1 MKIWFLFLSI
11 LLTFGCKVPTDDTNV
26 KPITDEESL
35 ISFASHFDLIQ
46 SNDNFL
52 LHLMSPESGEIEH
65 RYFLT
70 KEIDGS
76 RKGYTTINIPSTKLI
91 TLSGTSIGMLATLNE
106 QDRIVGV
113 SSKNYIHDQRTLNRI
128 NNEIVIEIGD
138 ESNLPLEKIIEAKP
152 QLILY
157 NGFGSEFPGSKK
169 LNAVNIKSLPIYDWR
184 ETHPLGKAEWIKLFG
199 VLSNKYD
206 EASTYFEEI
215 ELAYYNLKEKA
226 KSINESPTVLS
237 GNILGDIWYAPNGDS
252 FVAQMLED
260 ANINYIYQNTHGT
273 GSLELSLEQ
282 IIKDNTNTD
291 YWINPGFS
299 NKSAILELNP
309 KLKFVGP
316 LNNSTY
322 CYSHDMNLFWERSAI
337 EPHLVLSDFIQ
348 IFHPETSTSDSLYFY
363 RKVN

>member
-1 MKIWFLFLSI
+1 MKFWTLFLTTLLI
-11 LLTFGCKVPTDDTNV
+11 LGCETPEVETDDKQVINE
-26 KPITDEESL
+26 KSL

-46 SNDNFL
+46 SDDNFL
-52 LHLMSPESGEIEH
+52 LHLMSPESGEIEQ

-70 KEIDGS
+70 KEQKGS
-76 RKGYTTINIPSTKLI
+76 KKGYITIKIPSTKLI

-113 SSKNYIHDQRTLNRI
+113 SSKNYIYDERTLNRI
-128 NNEIVIEIGD
+128 KTNLVIEIGN
-138 ESNLPLEKIIEAKP
+138 ESNLPLEKIIKAKP

-157 NGFGSEFPGSKK
+157 NGFGSEFSGSKK

-206 EASTYFEEI
+206 EANTYFKEI
-215 ELAYYNLKEKA
+215 ELAYFNLKEKA
-226 KSINESPTVLS
+226 KSFSEKPTVLS

-252 FVAQMLED
+252 FVSQMLED
-260 ANINYIYQNTHGT
+260 ANIDYVYQNTHGT

-282 IIKDNTNTD
+282 IIKDNINTNF
-291 YWINPGFS
+291 WINPGFS
-299 NKSAILELNP
+299 SQAAILELNP

-316 LNNSTY
+316 LENSTY
-322 CYSHDMNLFWERSAI
+322 CYSRNMNLFWERSAI
-337 EPHLVLSDFIQ
+337 EPHHVLSDFIQ
-348 IFHPETSTSDSLYFY
+348 IFHPESSTSDSLYFY
-363 RKVN
+363 KKVN

>member
-1 MKIWFLFLSI
+1 MKIWFLFLST
-11 LLTFGCKVPTDDTNV
+11 LLTFGCETTGSETVDSQTIN
-26 KPITDEESL
+26 ERSL
-35 ISFASHFDLIQ
+35 ISFASHFDLIKTG
-46 SNDNFL
+46 DDYL
-52 LHLMSPESGEIEH
+52 LHLINPESGEIEQ

-70 KEIDGS
+70 KELKGLK
-76 RKGYTTINIPSTKLI
+76 KGYNTIVIPTAKLI

-113 SSKNYIHDQRTLNRI
+113 SSKNYIYDERTLNRI
-128 NNEIVIEIGD
+128 KTNLVIEIGN
-138 ESNLPLEKIIEAKP
+138 ESNLPLEKIIKAKP

-157 NGFGSEFPGSKK
+157 NGFGSEFSGSKK

-206 EASTYFEEI
+206 EANTYFKEI
-215 ELAYYNLKEKA
+215 ELAYFNLKEKA
-226 KSINESPTVLS
+226 KSFSEKPTVLS

-260 ANINYIYQNTHGT
+260 ANTNYIYQNTHGT